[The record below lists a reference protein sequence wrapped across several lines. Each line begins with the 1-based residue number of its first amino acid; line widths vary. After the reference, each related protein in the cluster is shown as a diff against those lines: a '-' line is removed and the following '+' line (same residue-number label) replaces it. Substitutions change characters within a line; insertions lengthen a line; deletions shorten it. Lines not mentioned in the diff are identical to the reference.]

1 MFSATR
7 PLHSVERQYKTSNM
21 PCNARST

>member
-1 MFSATR
+1 
-7 PLHSVERQYKTSNM
+7 LHSVERQYKTSNM